1 MQSQSLTRTR
11 VGWAVTEIET
21 LQSALRALDAD
32 ISRYRAA
39 LEIIAGRRQCIDN
52 LMGDKDI
59 ARRTLDTPWPKLSSV
74 TNGERS

>member
-1 MQSQSLTRTR
+1 MTD
-11 VGWAVTEIET
+11 IET
-21 LQSALRALDAD
+21 LHAALRALDAD

-59 ARRTLDTPWPKLSSV
+59 ARRTLDTPWPKLTAV
-74 TNGERS
+74 NIQERSGSGG